1 MFTTEKELAVEVTE
15 IDSIEIDDVDL
26 AESCEYE
33 VFEQLT
39 TDATSAD
46 EENARLLNVLS
57 HVDPKRALNGARSHD
72 CGADAPTRIE
82 DRKLR
87 EVSVDKLNRSM
98 KRKIMWLRESEK

>member
-1 MFTTEKELAVEVTE
+1 M
-15 IDSIEIDDVDL
+15 
-26 AESCEYE
+26 
-33 VFEQLT
+33 
-39 TDATSAD
+39 
-46 EENARLLNVLS
+46 LS

>member
-46 EENARLLNVLS
+46 EENARL
-57 HVDPKRALNGARSHD
+57 
-72 CGADAPTRIE
+72 
-82 DRKLR
+82 
-87 EVSVDKLNRSM
+87 
-98 KRKIMWLRESEK
+98 